1 MKDQKGN
8 VLKEFAVC
16 YIFSLLDF
24 KRNVLHELWRLKQ
37 LAQQN
42 LMLIHG
48 MQEQINSSNFQKL
61 DNTVLK
67 SLKLSVS
74 TEVDWDDL
82 NAKLNDEEVYAAL
95 VIIFSHVLSVPNLFF
110 SLFPFINRLFICR
123 AGKCP
128 T

>member
-16 YIFSLLDF
+16 YIFPLLDF

-95 VIIFSHVLSVPNLFF
+95 VIIFSHVFSVPNLFF
-110 SLFPFINRLFICR
+110 SLFPFINRLFIYR

>member
-1 MKDQKGN
+1 
-8 VLKEFAVC
+8 
-16 YIFSLLDF
+16 
-24 KRNVLHELWRLKQ
+24 
-37 LAQQN
+37 
-42 LMLIHG
+42 

-95 VIIFSHVLSVPNLFF
+95 VIIFSHVFSVPNLFF
-110 SLFPFINRLFICR
+110 SLFPFINRLFIYR

>member
-1 MKDQKGN
+1 MFEN
-8 VLKEFAVC
+8 
-16 YIFSLLDF
+16 
-24 KRNVLHELWRLKQ
+24 LHELWRLKQ

-48 MQEQINSSNFQKL
+48 MQEQVNSSNFQKL